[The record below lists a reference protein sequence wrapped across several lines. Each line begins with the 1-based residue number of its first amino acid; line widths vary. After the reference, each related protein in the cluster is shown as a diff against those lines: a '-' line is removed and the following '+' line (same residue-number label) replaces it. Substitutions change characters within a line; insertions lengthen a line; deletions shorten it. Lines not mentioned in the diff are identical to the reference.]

1 MKEGFW
7 VREAVVLLSCP
18 SAGLDVIDACNVAA
32 PGSLVGHLVE
42 FAILDHH
49 CVDNAEES
57 FL

>member
-18 SAGLDVIDACNVAA
+18 GASLDVIDACNVAA
-32 PGSLVGHLVE
+32 LGSLVGHLVE
-42 FAILDHH
+42 FAILDRR
-49 CVDNAEES
+49 CVDDAEES